1 MCVLFLS
8 PHNGDAAG
16 AQTRWQSCWR
26 LQQLALVQ
34 VVESLLVFWALLGL
48 AWPYWA
54 LFGLTVPSW
63 ALLDLTKCF
72 KRLFSIWVWGLTDIV
87 QSDLCAFAYFFFEF
101 YTLWIHLMLF
111 DLFIQYVAMFNIL
124 EAPSYLQIQIQ
135 IQSLL
140 IYIFLSNLSTL
151 EHPSHQRNKVL
162 EGSLLCMVTCLD
174 LKYKFKIKT

>member
-87 QSDLCAFAYFFFEF
+87 QYDLCAFAYFFFLNFIHFE
-101 YTLWIHLMLF
+101 YTLCCLICLF
-111 DLFIQYVAMFNIL
+111 
-124 EAPSYLQIQIQ
+124 
-135 IQSLL
+135 
-140 IYIFLSNLSTL
+140 STL
-151 EHPSHQRNKVL
+151 QCLIFWK
-162 EGSLLCMVTCLD
+162 LLVI
-174 LKYKFKIKT
+174 YRFRFRFKAFWFTFFFQISPLSSILPIKEIRFWKAHYFVWWPVWI